1 MINIK
6 QIETFYW
13 TLKLGTLQRAA
24 TRLFI
29 TQSAATKRLQE
40 LEKQACLPLFEPGS
54 HKVQLSPKGAEL
66 LEASEGLIASLARL
80 DALRGAAHQ
89 VQRAVRMGLTEL
101 VTITWFTDFVARTK
115 AQLPDISLHP
125 DVDLSARLQRKLL
138 DGDLDLVVIP
148 QDYVTAAMASIPLQS
163 ITFTWLAPPRLFPEG
178 TTLSLKQL
186 ALWPIIVQGPD
197 SGITQRCEQLFAQ
210 EGIEFNHVYGSNS
223 LFALLALIRAGV
235 GISCLPR
242 GLFVDE
248 IERGEFQEV
257 TLEVPPAA
265 VNYHLAF
272 LKHGRTALIDT
283 LADLARQSTQG
294 DARR

>member
-54 HKVQLSPKGAEL
+54 HKVQLSAKGAEL
-66 LEASEGLIASLARL
+66 LEASEGLIASLAQL

-89 VQRAVRMGLTEL
+89 VPRAVRMGLTEL

-115 AQLPDISLHP
+115 AQLPDITLHP

-163 ITFTWLAPPRLFPEG
+163 ISFTWLAPPHLFPEG

-257 TLEVPPAA
+257 ALEVPPAA

-294 DARR
+294 DASR

>member
-6 QIETFYW
+6 QIEAFYW
-13 TLKLGTLQRAA
+13 TSKLGTVQRAA

-29 TQSAATKRLQE
+29 TQSAASKRLQE
-40 LEKQACLPLFEPGS
+40 LEKQACLPLFQPGN
-54 HKVQLSPKGAEL
+54 HKAQLSAKGAEL
-66 LEASEGLIASLARL
+66 LEVSEGLIHNLAGL
-80 DALRGAAHQ
+80 EALRHASRQ
-89 VQRAVRMGLTEL
+89 PLRTVRMGLTEL
-101 VTITWFTDFVARTK
+101 VTITWFTDFVARSK
-115 AQLPDISLHP
+115 AALPDIELHP

-148 QDYVTAAMASIPLQS
+148 QDYVTAAMAAIPLQS
-163 ITFTWLAPPRLFPEG
+163 IEFTWLAPPGLFPVG

-197 SGITQRCEQLFAQ
+197 SGITHRCEQLFAEQ
-210 EGIEFNHVYGSNS
+210 GLEFNHVYGSNS

-242 GLFVDE
+242 GLFVGE

-257 TLEVPPAA
+257 VLEVPPVP
-265 VNYHLAF
+265 VNYQLAF
-272 LKHGRTALIDT
+272 LKHGRSELIDR
-283 LADLARQSTQG
+283 LAGLARLS
-294 DARR
+294 AMNA

>member
-115 AQLPDISLHP
+115 AELPDISLHP

-223 LFALLALIRAGV
+223 LFALLALIRAGG

>member
-1 MINIK
+1 MINLK

-40 LEKQACLPLFEPGS
+40 LEKHACLPLFETGS
-54 HKVQLSPKGAEL
+54 HKAQLSAKGTEL
-66 LEASEGLIASLARL
+66 LEASEGLIHSLAKL
-80 DALRGAAHQ
+80 DALRGSSRQ
-89 VQRAVRMGLTEL
+89 TLRTVRIGLTEL
-101 VTITWFTDFVARTK
+101 STVTWFTEFVTRTK
-115 AQLPDISLHP
+115 AELPDIELHP

-138 DGDLDLVVIP
+138 DGDLDLIVIP
-148 QDYVTAAMASIPLQS
+148 QDYVSAAMAAIPLQS
-163 ITFTWLAPPRLFPEG
+163 IEFTWLAPPKLFAPG

-197 SGITQRCEQLFAQ
+197 SGITQRCEQLFAEQ
-210 EGIEFNHVYGSNS
+210 GIEFNHVYGSNS

-242 GLFVDE
+242 GLFVGE

-257 TLEVPPAA
+257 TLQVPPAA
-265 VNYHLAF
+265 VNYQLAF

-283 LADLARQSTQG
+283 LAGLAREAAQ
-294 DARR
+294 RNRP

>member
-115 AQLPDISLHP
+115 AELPDISLHP

>member
-40 LEKQACLPLFEPGS
+40 LEKQACLPLFEPSS

-66 LEASEGLIASLARL
+66 LEASEGLIASLAQL

-89 VQRAVRMGLTEL
+89 VPRAVRMGLTEL

-115 AQLPDISLHP
+115 AQLPDITLHP

-163 ITFTWLAPPRLFPEG
+163 ISFTWLAPPHLFPEG

-242 GLFVDE
+242 GLFVEE

-294 DARR
+294 DASR

>member
-54 HKVQLSPKGAEL
+54 HKVQLSAKGAEL

-115 AQLPDISLHP
+115 AELPDITLHP

>member
-1 MINIK
+1 MINLK

-40 LEKQACLPLFEPGS
+40 LEKHACLPLFEPGS
-54 HKVQLSPKGAEL
+54 HKVQLSTKGAEL
-66 LEASEGLIASLARL
+66 LEASEGLIASLAKL

-89 VQRAVRMGLTEL
+89 AQRAVRMGLTEL

-115 AQLPDISLHP
+115 AALPDLTLHP

-138 DGDLDLVVIP
+138 DGDLDLIVIP
-148 QDYVTAAMASIPLQS
+148 QDYVTAAMASIALQS

-178 TTLSLKQL
+178 TTLSHKQL

-210 EGIEFNHVYGSNS
+210 EGLEFNHVYGSNS

-257 TLEVPPAA
+257 ALEVPPAA

-294 DARR
+294 DANR

>member
-54 HKVQLSPKGAEL
+54 HKVQLSAKGAEL

-115 AQLPDISLHP
+115 AELPDISLHP

>member
-1 MINIK
+1 MINLK

-40 LEKQACLPLFEPGS
+40 LERQACLPLFETGS
-54 HKVQLSPKGAEL
+54 HKAQLSAKGAEL
-66 LEASEGLIASLARL
+66 LEASEGLIHSLAAL
-80 DALRGAAHQ
+80 EALRDSTRQ
-89 VQRAVRMGLTEL
+89 PLRTVRMGLTEL

-115 AQLPDISLHP
+115 AELPGIELHP

-148 QDYVTAAMASIPLQS
+148 QDYVTAAMAAIPLQS
-163 ITFTWLAPPRLFPEG
+163 VAFTWLAPPQLFPAG

-197 SGITQRCEQLFAQ
+197 SGITQRCEQLFAEQ
-210 EGIEFNHVYGSNS
+210 GIEFNHVYGSNS

-242 GLFVDE
+242 GLFVQE

-265 VNYHLAF
+265 VNYQLAF
-272 LKHGRTALIDT
+272 LKHGRTTLIDT
-283 LADLARQSTQG
+283 LAGLARLSAATQ
-294 DARR
+294 

>member
-54 HKVQLSPKGAEL
+54 HKVQLSAKGAEL

-138 DGDLDLVVIP
+138 DGDLDLIVIP

-163 ITFTWLAPPRLFPEG
+163 ISFTWLAPPHLFPEG

-242 GLFVDE
+242 GLFVGE

-257 TLEVPPAA
+257 ALEVPPAA

-294 DARR
+294 DASR